1 MTLRPRLVRSSA
13 ASLGFVLCAALALGS
28 PQKDAKDS
36 KDSKDKDD
44 KRPKITLKAQPVV
57 SISPSKVTLRAELTG
72 GANDYEEFYCPTVE
86 WDWGDGTQSEST
98 SDCEP
103 YEAGKSEIKRRFTV
117 EHVFRA
123 GSHQIAFRLK
133 RRDKAIAM
141 ATTTIQV
148 QGERRRVRTIARSD
162 SAHLERHLEK
172 RAILQFEAAS
182 RRHVVSSGLTIR
194 YQ

>member
-1 MTLRPRLVRSSA
+1 MTLRPSISRAGAL
-13 ASLGFVLCAALALGS
+13 ALALGFVVCAS
-28 PQKDAKDS
+28 LAAAGPQKDAKEP
-36 KDSKDKDD
+36 KDPKEKDER
-44 KRPKITLKAQPVV
+44 RPKLTLKAQPVV

-133 RRDKAIAM
+133 RRDKAIAL

-148 QGERRRVRTIARSD
+148 QSGGGEFGR
-162 SAHLERHLEK
+162 
-172 RAILQFEAAS
+172 
-182 RRHVVSSGLTIR
+182 
-194 YQ
+194 

>member
-1 MTLRPRLVRSSA
+1 MLLMTQWPSLLRTGASA
-13 ASLGFVLCAALALGS
+13 LGLVLCASLAAPG
-28 PQKDAKDS
+28 QDKNS
-36 KDSKDKDD
+36 KDIKDPKEKDD
-44 KRPKITLKAQPVV
+44 RRPKITLKAQPIV

-72 GANDYEEFYCPTVE
+72 GANDYEEFYCPTVQ

-133 RRDKAIAM
+133 RRDKAIAL

-148 QGERRRVRTIARSD
+148 QGGGADFGR
-162 SAHLERHLEK
+162 
-172 RAILQFEAAS
+172 
-182 RRHVVSSGLTIR
+182 
-194 YQ
+194 